1 MYNVGL
7 LLNSLQDWFA
17 NPLAIVAMVIIA
29 VGLAMILLARN
40 IARFVRKAKEV
51 DNQDKIFIVVSILGV
66 ILILVG
72 FIMAVFMIVG

>member
-17 NPLAIVAMVIIA
+17 TPLGIVAMVVIA
-29 VGLAMILLARN
+29 IGLAMVLLARN

-51 DNQDKIFIVVSILGV
+51 DNQDRIFITISILGV
-66 ILILVG
+66 ILMLVG
-72 FIMAVFMIVG
+72 LILAVVNCL